1 MGKSV
6 ARAMPPMSPTGPAS
20 GMTSTRTVDL
30 LVADRQGRAQR
41 LVVAHDE
48 LAQRVVALRADGLR
62 VLNPPPMQSAA
73 TPASPATPAW
83 WRQSVQRPAGPD
95 SALFAERL
103 LALLQAGL
111 SASEAISVMQRQA
124 AGPEQTWLARLSA
137 ELSGGSTL
145 AQALGSLAGTPVL
158 LVELVR
164 AAERTSDL
172 PAALTEYVEYV
183 RRTGEIK
190 HRITAAAI
198 YPVLLLAVG
207 AAVLIFLLLY
217 VMPRF
222 AGVYSGLQGP
232 LPLGVQVVLAWS
244 AWTKAAG
251 IWLWLAVLA
260 LGILIAWAIAH
271 APTRQAVLAWGL
283 ARTRWWRHYEQFH
296 LARLYRTLGMLLA
309 GGIPFPQAM
318 RLSQGLLPIHLRVPG
333 EAALAAVLQGEAP
346 AQAFGA
352 AGLATPAAEQLM
364 QVGERTGQLGP
375 MLLKAAAY
383 HEQEVARQ
391 VERALKAAEPLLM
404 AGLGVAIG
412 AVVVL
417 MYVPVFE
424 LAQALR

>member
-1 MGKSV
+1 M
-6 ARAMPPMSPTGPAS
+6 APPP
-20 GMTSTRTVDL
+20 TVDL

-48 LAQRVVALRADGLR
+48 LAQRLIALRAQGLR
-62 VLNPPPMQSAA
+62 VLNPPPTQA
-73 TPASPATPAW
+73 TPARAGASTPAW
-83 WRQSVQRPAGPD
+83 WRIRVERSPAPD

-145 AQALGSLAGTPVL
+145 AQALGSLAGTPAL

-164 AAERTSDL
+164 ASERTSDL

-207 AAVLIFLLLY
+207 AAVLAFLLLY

-222 AGVYSGLQGP
+222 AGVYAGLQGP

-251 IWLWLAVLA
+251 AWLWAGVLA
-260 LGILIAWAIAH
+260 LALGVAGAATH
-271 APTRQAVLAWGL
+271 APTRQSALAWVL

-318 RLSQGLLPIHLRVPG
+318 RLSQGLLPVHLRLPG
-333 EAALAAVLQGEAP
+333 EAALVAVLQGEAP
-346 AQAFGA
+346 AQAFGT

-364 QVGERTGQLGP
+364 QVGERTGQLGT

-404 AGLGVAIG
+404 ACLGISIG